1 MNTTGVLERAPVLWS
16 LPPAS
21 ATSFP
26 PPNSPASGQIL
37 PLLIKVYGLSPPSRS
52 NVGYGEG
59 KCNSRKAGV
68 GRFRQIGELAHS
80 IRMHR
85 GRYGKLSI
93 ATHCGPAILLV
104 AINR

>member
-26 PPNSPASGQIL
+26 PPTSPSSWQIL
-37 PLLIKVYGLSPPSRS
+37 PLLIKVYGPSPPSRS

-68 GRFRQIGELAHS
+68 GRESPDVAPDIGDFR
-80 IRMHR
+80 R
-85 GRYGKLSI
+85 GI
-93 ATHCGPAILLV
+93 AVQRPRSTP
-104 AINR
+104 RRRR